1 MVKGYYYLCVPT
13 SLLLYRIRYVYY
25 CIFVVYSTCAG
36 SFEVCCGDPE
46 TPNYINIDVP
56 SALALSRFKELEAFP
71 PKEPTRYALRL
82 LAIFFSDE
90 ELAKSNCTKAEG
102 RNLLDRRTLDAI
114 RG

>member
-1 MVKGYYYLCVPT
+1 M
-13 SLLLYRIRYVYY
+13 
-25 CIFVVYSTCAG
+25 
-36 SFEVCCGDPE
+36 CCGDPE
-46 TPNYINIDVP
+46 TQNCIYISVP

-90 ELAKSNCTKAEG
+90 ELARSNCTKAEG

-114 RG
+114 RGKHVVIGILCVRL